1 MADTKSQESEEGI
14 WVLDDSGKN
23 LKFISQ
29 EFLDSEGR
37 EATDR
42 AKPTHP
48 TTEEV
53 AEYLSNISGRQREVY
68 NKLQDQG
75 WDDPAIHN
83 FFTLLDNQR
92 TYICAELR
100 KNRTNEEEIRR
111 LNLVCERG
119 YITDFSHLRR
129 PGTSPADDDYQFQLF
144 LLEEN
149 KRQRRVMMGED

>member
-1 MADTKSQESEEGI
+1 MANTQSQESEEGI
-14 WVLDDSGKN
+14 WVLDDSGKD

-29 EFLDSEGR
+29 EFLDAESR
-37 EATDR
+37 EATDSTH
-42 AKPTHP
+42 PMHP

-53 AEYLSNISGRQREVY
+53 AEYLSNISGRRREVY

-83 FFTLLDNQR
+83 FFTLLDHQR
-92 TYICAELR
+92 KHICAELR
-100 KNRTNEEEIRR
+100 KKGKNEDEIRR
-111 LNLVCERG
+111 LNRICELD

-149 KRQRRVMMGED
+149 KRQRRIMIGET